1 MSFQRIRSF
10 LRAVLLPALAAVS
23 MAAHAGP
30 FTGIFIFGDSLSDTG
45 NLSLA
50 TSGTPNPQP
59 DPTQPYAPGRFSDG
73 PLWVETFAA
82 GLGLASQ
89 ATPALTGGNN
99 FAFAGARTGFS
110 GAGEPLG
117 VLSQAVGLWGQ
128 GAPADASRADPNAL
142 YVVVAGGND
151 MRDARSLYPSNSPAD
166 IAGRAAM
173 AAAAFNNLATTI
185 GYLAASGARNVL
197 ISTLPDLGATPEAM
211 FFNLQAASTDATNV
225 FNALVPT
232 LLSLYAGLNIELLD
246 MAAIAADVRN
256 HPDDFGVLNT
266 SMPCGTFAGSQGAS
280 CATSLFS
287 DALHP
292 SAYAHSIIGHAA
304 LAIYGVPVPGTLAL
318 MALAL
323 LLLAGVQRS
332 CAGRSRAMV
341 VVLRPAAR

>member
-1 MSFQRIRSF
+1 MSFQRIRF
-10 LRAVLLPALAAVS
+10 LLRSVLLPALAAAS
-23 MAAHAGP
+23 IAAHAGP

-45 NLSLA
+45 NVSIA
-50 TSGTPNPQP
+50 TGGAAP

-82 GLGLASQ
+82 GLGLAAQ
-89 ATPALTGGNN
+89 ATPALAGGNN
-99 FAFAGARTGFS
+99 YAFAGARTGFS

-117 VLSQAVGLWGQ
+117 VLSQVVGLWGQ
-128 GAPADASRADPNAL
+128 GTPVDPSRADPNAL

-151 MRDARSLYPSNSPAD
+151 MRDARTLYPSNSPAD

-173 AAAAFNNLATTI
+173 AAAAFNNLAATI

-211 FFNLQAASTDATNV
+211 FLNLQAASTDATNF
-225 FNALVPT
+225 FNGLVPT

-246 MAAIAADVRN
+246 MAAIAANVYAN
-256 HPDDFGVLNT
+256 PQDFGVTNV
-266 SMPCGTFAGSQGAS
+266 SFPCGSFDFSQGES

-292 SAYAHSIIGHAA
+292 SAYAHLLIGQAA

-323 LLLAGVQRS
+323 LLMVGIQRS
-332 CAGRSRAMV
+332 RAGRSRVMV
-341 VVLRPAAR
+341 AVLRPAAR